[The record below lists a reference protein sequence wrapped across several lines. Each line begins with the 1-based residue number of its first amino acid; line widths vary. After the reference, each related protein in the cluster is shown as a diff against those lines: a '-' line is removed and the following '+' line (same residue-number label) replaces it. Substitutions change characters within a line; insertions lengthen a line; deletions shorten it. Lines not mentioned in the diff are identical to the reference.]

1 MSRVNVPD
9 ILNNGGYKLNTFSQ
23 VLPLMPLRGTVI
35 FPGMVMNLDIARA
48 RSLNAVNAAMRR
60 GKKILIVSQIK
71 SEFEDPE
78 PSQLFKVGVVAE
90 IKQMLKLPGGAVR
103 ILVEGLFRAGTDLV
117 TEDADG
123 CWQAAFRELS
133 PLALPEE
140 GIELEALRRMVI
152 SEFEKWVLF
161 GKKIS
166 PEILLS
172 FKDNPNAGAVADT
185 ITGYLDVPFEVKQQF
200 LETVAVKSRLEK
212 LFEILHKEMTISE
225 LEKSIA
231 QKVHQSIE
239 KNQKEYYLREQIK
252 VISKELGDEEDVH
265 AEAQEYREKIK
276 SLPLPEEVSEG
287 LGKEVD
293 RLVKMPPMMAESAV
307 IRNYLDTVLDLP
319 WGKYDKNGFDI
330 GKAAKILDKHHY
342 GLKKV
347 KERILEHLAVQ
358 KLAKTDK
365 APILCFVGPPG
376 VGKTS
381 MAISIAEAVNRKF
394 TRVSLGG
401 VRDEAEIRGHRR
413 TYIGAMPGRLIHGMQ
428 KAGCLNPLFLLDEVD
443 KMASDFRG
451 DPASALLEALDPEQ
465 NHAFSD
471 HFIEYPFNMSSVFW
485 IVTANTVD
493 TIPPALLD
501 RLEVI
506 ELSSYTEEE
515 KLNIAKLHL
524 LPKEMEANG
533 LTKETFS
540 VTSGAVRKIIR
551 DYTREA
557 GVRRL
562 ERQIAKLCR
571 KVAYRIVT
579 KKESSASIT
588 VKNLTDYLGPCIYL
602 ETDLRA
608 RKEVGIVTGL
618 AWTSVGGELLKVEVL
633 TAEGKGGLILTGQLG
648 DVMKESARAG
658 YTYIRSRYKELKL
671 KADFYDRTDI
681 HIHLPEGAIPKDGPS
696 AGITMVTAMVS
707 ALTGRKV
714 KADLAMT
721 GEITLSGKVLPVG
734 GIKEKMLA
742 AHRYGVKTVL
752 LPERNMQDL
761 AELPQKV
768 REEIQFVPVSHMDEV
783 LNLALDPMP
792 EKEHKNGA
800 NNGKTVK

>member
-1 MSRVNVPD
+1 MD
-9 ILNNGGYKLNTFSQ
+9 TFSRI
-23 VLPLMPLRGTVI
+23 LPLLPLRGMVI

-48 RSLNAVNAAMRR
+48 RSLNAVNAAMRH

-71 SEFEDPE
+71 SETEEPE
-78 PSQLFKVGVVAE
+78 LANLYRVGVVAE
-90 IKQMLKLPGGAVR
+90 IRQMLKLPGGAVR
-103 ILVEGLFRAGTDLV
+103 ILVEGLYRASADRV
-117 TEDADG
+117 SEDAEG
-123 CWQAAFRELS
+123 GWAAAFTELS
-133 PLALPEE
+133 AGAVPEE
-140 GIELEALRRMVI
+140 GLELETLRRMVV
-152 SEFEKWVLF
+152 SEFEKWVLS

-166 PEILLS
+166 PEVLLS
-172 FKDNPNAGAVADT
+172 FKDNPDAGIVADT
-185 ITGYLDVPFEVKQQF
+185 IAGYLDVNLKTKQLL
-200 LETVAVKSRLEK
+200 LETVSVKSRLEK
-212 LFEILHKEMTISE
+212 LYEILHKEMTISE

-231 QKVHQSIE
+231 QKVHQNIE
-239 KNQKEYYLREQIK
+239 QNQKEYYLREQIK
-252 VISKELGDEEDVH
+252 VISQELGDAEDVH
-265 AEAQEYREKIK
+265 AEAEEYREKIK
-276 SLPLPEEVSEG
+276 ALPLPEEVLKG
-287 LGKEVD
+287 LNKEVD
-293 RLVKMPPMMAESAV
+293 RLFKMPPMMAESAV

-330 GKAAKILDKHHY
+330 SKAARILDKHHY

-358 KLAKTDK
+358 KLANTNK
-365 APILCFVGPPG
+365 APILCLVGPPG

-381 MAISIAEAVNRKF
+381 MAVSIAEAINRKF

-413 TYIGAMPGRLIHGMQ
+413 TYIGAMPGRIIHGMQ
-428 KAGCLNPLFLLDEVD
+428 KVGCLNPLFLLDEVD

-471 HFIEYPFNMSSVFW
+471 HFIEYPFDLSSVFW
-485 IVTANTVD
+485 IVTANTAE

-506 ELSSYTEEE
+506 ELSSYTEDE
-515 KLNIAKLHL
+515 KLNIARLHL

-533 LTKETFS
+533 LTRETLS
-540 VTSGAVRKIIR
+540 ITSGAIRKIIR

-562 ERQIAKLCR
+562 ERQLAKLCR

-579 KKESSASIT
+579 AKETDAKVT
-588 VKNLTDYLGPCIYL
+588 VKNLAEYLGPCVYL
-602 ETDLRA
+602 ESDMRA
-608 RKEVGIVTGL
+608 REETGIVTGL

-633 TAEGKGGLILTGQLG
+633 AAEGKGGMTLTGQLG

-658 YTYIRSRYKELKL
+658 YTYIRSRYKELGL
-671 KADFYDRTDI
+671 KEDFYDKTDI

-707 ALTGRKV
+707 ALTGRV
-714 KADLAMT
+714 VRADLAMT

-761 AELPQKV
+761 TELPQKV
-768 REEIQFVPVSHMDEV
+768 REDIHFVPVSHMDEV
-783 LNLALDPMP
+783 LKLALKPLR
-792 EKEHKNGA
+792 GQ
-800 NNGKTVK
+800 VKKDSD

>member
-1 MSRVNVPD
+1 M
-9 ILNNGGYKLNTFSQ
+9 
-23 VLPLMPLRGTVI
+23 VI

-48 RSLNAVNAAMRR
+48 RSLNAVNVAMRH

-71 SEFEDPE
+71 SEAEE
-78 PSQLFKVGVVAE
+78 PALDNLYKVGVVAE
-90 IKQMLKLPGGAVR
+90 IRQMLKLPGGAVR
-103 ILVEGLFRAGTDLV
+103 ILVEGLYRASADQV
-117 TEDADG
+117 SEDAEG
-123 CWQAAFRELS
+123 CWDAAITELS
-133 PLALPEE
+133 ARALPEE
-140 GIELEALRRMVI
+140 GLELETLRRMVI
-152 SEFEKWVLF
+152 SEFEKWVLL

-166 PEILLS
+166 PEVLLS
-172 FKDNPNAGAVADT
+172 FKDNPDAGIVADT
-185 ITGYLDVPFEVKQQF
+185 IAGYLDVNLETKQLL
-200 LETVAVKSRLEK
+200 LETVSVKSRLEK
-212 LFEILHKEMTISE
+212 LYEILHKEMTISE

-231 QKVHQSIE
+231 QKVHQNIE
-239 KNQKEYYLREQIK
+239 QNQKEYYLREQLK
-252 VISKELGDEEDVH
+252 VISKELGDAEDVH
-265 AEAQEYREKIK
+265 AEAEEYREKIK
-276 SLPLPEEVSEG
+276 ALPLPEEVVTG
-287 LGKEVD
+287 LNKEVD
-293 RLVKMPPMMAESAV
+293 RLFKMPPMMAESAV

-319 WGKYDKNGFDI
+319 WGKYDENGFDI
-330 GKAAKILDKHHY
+330 EKAARILDKHHY

-358 KLAKTDK
+358 KLAKTNK
-365 APILCFVGPPG
+365 APILCLVGPPG

-381 MAISIAEAVNRKF
+381 MAVSIAEAINRKF

-428 KAGCLNPLFLLDEVD
+428 KVGCLNPLFLLDEVD

-471 HFIEYPFNMSSVFW
+471 HFIEYSFDLSSVFW
-485 IVTANTVD
+485 IVTANTAE

-506 ELSSYTEEE
+506 ELSSYTEDE
-515 KLNIAKLHL
+515 KLNIARLHL

-533 LTKETFS
+533 LTRDTFS
-540 VTSGAVRKIIR
+540 ITTGAIRKMIR

-571 KVAYRIVT
+571 KVAFRIVT
-579 KKESSASIT
+579 GKETDAKVT
-588 VKNLTDYLGPCIYL
+588 VKNLAEYLGPCIYL
-602 ETDLRA
+602 ESDLRA
-608 RKEVGIVTGL
+608 REEVGIVTGL

-633 TAEGKGGLILTGQLG
+633 AADGKGGMTLTGQLG

-658 YTYIRSRYKELKL
+658 YTYIRSRYKALGLKE
-671 KADFYDRTDI
+671 DFYDKTDI

-707 ALTGRKV
+707 ALTGRPV
-714 KADLAMT
+714 KAGLAMT

-761 AELPQKV
+761 TELPEKV
-768 REEIQFVPVSHMDEV
+768 REEIHFIPVSHMDEV
-783 LNLALDPMP
+783 LKLALKPL
-792 EKEHKNGA
+792 
-800 NNGKTVK
+800 

>member
-1 MSRVNVPD
+1 MNTISR
-9 ILNNGGYKLNTFSQ
+9 I
-23 VLPLMPLRGTVI
+23 LPLLPLRGMVI
-35 FPGMVMNLDIARA
+35 FPGMVMNLDIARLK
-48 RSLNAVNAAMRR
+48 SLHAVNAAMRN
-60 GKKILIVSQIK
+60 GKKILIVSQVRTDQ
-71 SEFEDPE
+71 EEPE
-78 PSQLFKVGVVAE
+78 LSNLYKAGVVAE

-103 ILVEGLFRAGTDLV
+103 ILVEGLCRASVDTV
-117 TEDADG
+117 AEDAEG
-123 CWQAAFRELS
+123 CWQASYRELI
-133 PLALPEE
+133 PTDRPEE
-140 GIELEALRRMVI
+140 GMELEALRRIVI
-152 SEFEKWVLF
+152 SEFEKWVLS

-172 FKDNPNAGAVADT
+172 FKDNPNAGIVADT
-185 ITGYLDVPFEVKQQF
+185 IAGYLDVDLEKRQEL
-200 LETVAVKSRLEK
+200 LETVPVKDRLEK
-212 LFEILHKEMTISE
+212 LYGLLHKEMAISE

-231 QKVHQSIE
+231 KKVHQNIE
-239 KNQKEYYLREQIK
+239 KNQKEYYLREQLK
-252 VISKELGDEEDVH
+252 VINKELGDEEDVH
-265 AEAQEYREKIK
+265 AEAQEYRERIK
-276 SLPLPEEVSEG
+276 TLPLPEEVVTG
-287 LGKEVD
+287 LNKEVD
-293 RLVKMPPMMAESAV
+293 RLFKMPPMMADSAV
-307 IRNYLDTVLDLP
+307 IRNYLDTVLELP
-319 WGKYDKNGFDI
+319 WGKYDNNGFDI
-330 GKAAKILDKHHY
+330 SKAARILDQHHY

-358 KLAKTDK
+358 KLAKTNK
-365 APILCFVGPPG
+365 APILCLVGPPG

-381 MAISIAEAVNRKF
+381 MAESIAEAVNRKF

-413 TYIGAMPGRLIHGMQ
+413 TYIGAMPGRLIHGM
-428 KAGCLNPLFLLDEVD
+428 KKVGCLNPLFLLDEVD

-471 HFIEYPFNMSSVFW
+471 HFIEYPFDLSSVFW
-485 IVTANTVD
+485 IVTANTVE

-506 ELSSYTEEE
+506 ELSSYTEDE

-524 LPKEMEANG
+524 IPKEMEANG
-533 LTKETFS
+533 LTKESFS
-540 VTSGAVRKIIR
+540 ITPGAIRKIIR

-571 KVAYRIVT
+571 KTAYRIVT
-579 KKESSASIT
+579 GNETSAAIT
-588 VKNLTDYLGPCIYL
+588 VKNLSDYLGPCIYL
-602 ETDLRA
+602 ESDLRA
-608 RKEVGIVTGL
+608 REEIGIVTGL
-618 AWTSVGGELLKVEVL
+618 AWTSVGGEMLKVEVL
-633 TAEGKGGLILTGQLG
+633 TSEGKGALTLTGQLG

-658 YTYIRSRYKELKL
+658 YTFIRSRYKELGL
-671 KADFYDRTDI
+671 PADFYDKTDI

-761 AELPQKV
+761 TELPQKV
-768 REEIQFVPVSHMDEV
+768 LDEIRFVPVSHMDEV
-783 LNLALDPMP
+783 LRLALKPLKE
-792 EKEHKNGA
+792 EK
-800 NNGKTVK
+800 KTEEQKQPV

>member
-1 MSRVNVPD
+1 MD
-9 ILNNGGYKLNTFSQ
+9 TFSRI
-23 VLPLMPLRGTVI
+23 LPLLPLRGMVI

-48 RSLNAVNAAMRR
+48 RSLNAVNVAMRH

-71 SEFEDPE
+71 SETEEPE
-78 PSQLFKVGVVAE
+78 LANLYRVGVVAE

-103 ILVEGLFRAGTDLV
+103 ILVEGLYRASADRV
-117 TEDADG
+117 SEDAEG
-123 CWQAAFRELS
+123 SWAAAFTELS
-133 PLALPEE
+133 VPALPEE
-140 GIELEALRRMVI
+140 GLELETLRRMVI
-152 SEFEKWVLF
+152 SEFEKWVLL

-172 FKDNPNAGAVADT
+172 FKDNPDAGIVADT
-185 ITGYLDVPFEVKQQF
+185 IAGYLDVNLETKQLL
-200 LETVAVKSRLEK
+200 LETVSVKSRLEK
-212 LFEILHKEMTISE
+212 LYEILHKEMTISE

-231 QKVHQSIE
+231 QKVHQNIE
-239 KNQKEYYLREQIK
+239 QNQKEYYLREQIK
-252 VISKELGDEEDVH
+252 VISQELGDAEDVH
-265 AEAQEYREKIK
+265 AEAEEYREKIK
-276 SLPLPEEVSEG
+276 ALPLPEEVLKG
-287 LGKEVD
+287 LNKEVD
-293 RLVKMPPMMAESAV
+293 RLFKMPPMMAESAV

-319 WGKYDKNGFDI
+319 WGKYDENGFDI
-330 GKAAKILDKHHY
+330 EKAARILDKHHY

-358 KLAKTDK
+358 KLAKTNK
-365 APILCFVGPPG
+365 APILCLVGPPG

-381 MAISIAEAVNRKF
+381 MAVSIAEAINRKF

-428 KAGCLNPLFLLDEVD
+428 KVGCLNPLFLLDEVD

-471 HFIEYPFNMSSVFW
+471 HFIEYSFDLSSVFW
-485 IVTANTVD
+485 IVTANTAE

-506 ELSSYTEEE
+506 ELSSYTEDE
-515 KLNIAKLHL
+515 KLNIARLHL

-533 LTKETFS
+533 LTRDTFS
-540 VTSGAVRKIIR
+540 ITTGAIRKMIR

-571 KVAYRIVT
+571 KVAFRIVT
-579 KKESSASIT
+579 GKETDAKVT

-602 ETDLRA
+602 ESDLRA
-608 RKEVGIVTGL
+608 REEVGIVTGL

-633 TAEGKGGLILTGQLG
+633 AADGKGGMTLTGQLG

-658 YTYIRSRYKELKL
+658 YTYIRSRYKALGLKE
-671 KADFYDRTDI
+671 DFYDKTDI

-707 ALTGRKV
+707 ALTGRRV
-714 KADLAMT
+714 KAGLAMT

-761 AELPQKV
+761 TELPEKV
-768 REEIQFVPVSHMDEV
+768 REEIHFIPVSHMDEV
-783 LNLALDPMP
+783 LKLALKPL
-792 EKEHKNGA
+792 
-800 NNGKTVK
+800 

>member
-1 MSRVNVPD
+1 MD
-9 ILNNGGYKLNTFSQ
+9 TFSRI
-23 VLPLMPLRGTVI
+23 LPLLPLRGMVI

-48 RSLNAVNAAMRR
+48 RSLNAVNAAMRH

-71 SEFEDPE
+71 SDKEEPE
-78 PSQLFKVGVVAE
+78 LANLYRVGVVAE
-90 IKQMLKLPGGAVR
+90 IRQMLKLPGGAVR
-103 ILVEGLFRAGTDLV
+103 ILVEGLFRASADRV
-117 TEDADG
+117 SEDAEG
-123 CWQAAFRELS
+123 GWAASFTELS
-133 PLALPEE
+133 ARALPEE
-140 GIELEALRRMVI
+140 GLELETLRRMVI
-152 SEFEKWVLF
+152 AEFEKWVLL

-166 PEILLS
+166 PEVLLS
-172 FKDNPNAGAVADT
+172 FKDNPDAGVVADT
-185 ITGYLDVPFEVKQQF
+185 IAGYLDVNLKTKQLL
-200 LETVAVKSRLEK
+200 LETVSVKSRLEK
-212 LFEILHKEMTISE
+212 IYEILHKEMTISE
-225 LEKSIA
+225 LEKDIA
-231 QKVHQSIE
+231 QKVHQNIE
-239 KNQKEYYLREQIK
+239 QNQKEYYLREQIK
-252 VISKELGDEEDVH
+252 VISQELGDAEDVH
-265 AEAQEYREKIK
+265 AEAEEYREKIK
-276 SLPLPEEVSEG
+276 ALPLPEEVLKG
-287 LGKEVD
+287 LNKEVD
-293 RLVKMPPMMAESAV
+293 RLFKMPPMMAESAV

-330 GKAAKILDKHHY
+330 TRAARILDKHHY

-358 KLAKTDK
+358 KLAKTNK
-365 APILCFVGPPG
+365 APILCLVGPPG

-381 MAISIAEAVNRKF
+381 MAVSIAEAINRKF

-413 TYIGAMPGRLIHGMQ
+413 TYIGAMPGRIIHGMQ
-428 KAGCLNPLFLLDEVD
+428 KVGCLNPLFLLDEVD

-471 HFIEYPFNMSSVFW
+471 HFIEYPFDLSSVFW
-485 IVTANTVD
+485 IVTANTSE

-506 ELSSYTEEE
+506 ELSSYTEDE
-515 KLNIAKLHL
+515 KLNIARLHL

-533 LTKETFS
+533 LTRETLS
-540 VTSGAVRKIIR
+540 ITSGAIRKIIR

-562 ERQIAKLCR
+562 ERQLAKLCR

-579 KKESSASIT
+579 AKETDAKVT
-588 VKNLTDYLGPCIYL
+588 VKNLADYLGPCIYL
-602 ETDLRA
+602 ESDMRA
-608 RKEVGIVTGL
+608 REEVGIVTGL

-633 TAEGKGGLILTGQLG
+633 AAEGKGGMTLTGQLG

-658 YTYIRSRYKELKL
+658 YTYIRSRYKELGL
-671 KADFYDRTDI
+671 KEDFYDKTDI

-707 ALTGRKV
+707 ALTGRVV

-768 REEIQFVPVSHMDEV
+768 REDIHFVPVTHMDEV
-783 LNLALDPMP
+783 LKLALKP
-792 EKEHKNGA
+792 
-800 NNGKTVK
+800 